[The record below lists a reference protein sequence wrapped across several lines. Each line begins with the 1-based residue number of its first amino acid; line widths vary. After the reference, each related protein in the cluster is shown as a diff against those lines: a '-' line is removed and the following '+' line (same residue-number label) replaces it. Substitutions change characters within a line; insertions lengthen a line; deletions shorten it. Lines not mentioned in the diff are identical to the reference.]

1 MSQPAPLFDLEAE
14 TRFLG
19 GFLSLEGID
28 HKTALS
34 TVRPEHLNEKP
45 HRTVYKIILDLFK
58 AGEPINY
65 FTVFDRLKATE
76 TLDQAGGEHYLIH
89 LAQSVATM
97 TTFKEAAAKIV
108 HCADKRM
115 ADDVLSTAKQIVANS
130 NGEGVGP
137 AFDHLRQYLHQR
149 DIAFTHSW
157 DSPVNLGE
165 LLETEPQP
173 TRWLFRE
180 RMVQGRG
187 VLISGL
193 GGEGK
198 TNLLYYIAAGVA
210 TRKMPW
216 SWDVAITGKSL
227 LFLTEDTPED
237 VQTSIHAVCR
247 GLSEAETDQVKQS
260 LLVYAMAGKECKLL
274 VRGHGG
280 RLTTTDL
287 FHGLEAKV
295 KEIGAVFVGID
306 PALSVTEGDEND
318 QGDQRALGKMVDD
331 LAVRTGATVALISHA
346 SKNHPTKDEL
356 SSHTSRGA
364 GAITDVVRA
373 EYVMRGMTRAEAQK
387 AGITDIEERKRHV
400 QLAAT
405 KGNKLPPSAYVPV
418 WLRRGDGNT
427 FSEAEIV
434 FGAGGG
440 PNKTDKLILEELR
453 GLYFAGNHTRREL
466 LSRCVERGIIKRAT
480 PEANAKA
487 LDRSLAKLKAAG
499 LVEDGAGWGV
509 FIPVE
514 KDEEWTR
521 RQS

>member
-157 DSPVNLGE
+157 DSPANLDE

-173 TRWLFRE
+173 TKWLFTD

-198 TNLLYYIAAGVA
+198 TRILYHLAAGGAVG
-210 TRKMPW
+210 RLPW
-216 SWDVAITGKSL
+216 SWEVANPGKSI
-227 LFLTEDTPED
+227 LFLTEDTNQD
-237 VQTSIHAVCR
+237 VQRTIHSVCS
-247 GLSEAETDQVKQS
+247 GMTPAEVDQVKRS
-260 LLVYAMAGKECKLL
+260 LTVYPMAGKECRLL
-274 VRGHGG
+274 VKGPGG
-280 RLTTTDL
+280 RLTKTEL
-287 FHGLEAKV
+287 YYGLEAKV
-295 KEIGAVFVGID
+295 KEMGAVFVGID
-306 PALSVTEGDEND
+306 PALSVTEGDELD
-318 QGDQRALGKMVDD
+318 QGHQRTLGKLVDD
-331 LAVRTGATVALISHA
+331 LAVRTGATVALVSHA
-346 SKNHPTKDEL
+346 AKGNQGKDEL
-356 SSHTSRGA
+356 TSHTSRGG
-364 GAITDVVRA
+364 GAITDAVRA
-373 EYVMRGMTRAEAQK
+373 EYGMRGMTAAEAQK
-387 AGITDIEERKRHV
+387 AGITDPEERKRLV
-400 QLAAT
+400 QFVAT
-405 KGNKLPPSAYVPV
+405 KGNALPPAAFVAV
-418 WLRRGDGNT
+418 WLRRDNYGALHEVQVNFGEKGPSKPDLEMLDVLQGLSFAGTPT
-427 FSEAEIV
+427 FGEWQAACEQ
-434 FGAGGG
+434 
-440 PNKTDKLILEELR
+440 R
-453 GLYFAGNHTRREL
+453 GLLKGKSADAKRKNLQRTR
-466 LSRCVERGIIKRAT
+466 
-480 PEANAKA
+480 
-487 LDRSLAKLKAAG
+487 DKLKAAG
-499 LVEDGAGWGV
+499 RVREGDKQGV
-509 FIPVE
+509 WLPVE
-514 KDEEWTR
+514 WDI
-521 RQS
+521 